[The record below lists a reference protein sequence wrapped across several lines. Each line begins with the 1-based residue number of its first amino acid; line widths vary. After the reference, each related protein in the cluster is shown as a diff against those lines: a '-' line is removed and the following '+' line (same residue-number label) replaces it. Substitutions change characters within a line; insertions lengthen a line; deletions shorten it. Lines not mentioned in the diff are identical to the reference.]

1 MNRLTQP
8 ANQHKAII
16 PNSQFTQV
24 LIELVRQHRAIILI
38 LIGFIVLGTVYS
50 VVTPIFEAPD
60 ELQHYFFVQ
69 HLADGKGLP
78 VITGP
83 VPDIQAEVHQPP
95 LYYAMGALVT
105 FWIDIDPLTDFVW
118 RNPHAQIGVP
128 TASGNVNIVVH
139 SAEEGFPY
147 RGVTLAV
154 HLVRLLSVL
163 MGAATVLATYCI
175 AQQIMPWRSHPGP
188 LPTLRLRSGQA
199 LEEGAKGLAIG
210 AAVINAF
217 NPQFAFVSGT
227 INNDNLAILLC
238 SLTLLILVRLVRSSR
253 PWGQMTNDQTV
264 RLAHDKVP
272 NPNGS
277 SLHSPFSIL
286 HSLFSILHSPFSLL
300 GLVIGLAS
308 LTKLTGLM
316 LLPLAAVVLGV
327 VALRRRQLIPF
338 VRRTA
343 IVFGVALV
351 VGGWWYARNWL
362 LYGDPL
368 GLKIMSILF
377 RTRVYRPSLLEL
389 LAEFKGLRMSFWAL
403 FGWFN
408 ILAESWLYLAFD
420 GLTLLGAVGLLLLV
434 FKRLKHESRI
444 TNRESRGERRPPNHP
459 TTQLP
464 MIWLLFL
471 LLWIAVVLA
480 GLVRWTQM
488 TRASQGRLMYPAIS
502 AISILLFTGLAQ
514 WVPRRAV
521 TPLAGVLGVIMLAIA
536 VVSPFRY
543 IAPAYA
549 RPVLSKVEGI
559 AEGPALLSET
569 ELEKIPNHKAVTF
582 DDQIKLLGYDISREA
597 VRPGESLDVTLYWQ
611 ALAPMERNYSVFVH
625 LLDENDL
632 VLASQD
638 TFPGQGTYPTRLWRV
653 GDAIADVYT
662 IVVPPTAFTPSLAQ
676 LEVGLYEFDSGKR
689 LAAYG
694 PQGEPLGD
702 NVRFHRIEVLSHE
715 ESAVPNPVRFNF
727 GNQIALIGYD
737 LERRAVRPGEEI
749 RLTLYWEALA
759 EMEEDYTVFTH
770 VIGERAR
777 IWAQVDSQPQK
788 GAAPTSTWS
797 QGQVLMDEYHLLV
810 EPDTPAGVYDIEVG
824 LYLAAT
830 GERLG
835 LLDKAGHWMDSRV
848 LLTKARV
855 R

>member
-1 MNRLTQP
+1 MNRLVEIVI
-8 ANQHKAII
+8 QHKAIAAI
-16 PNSQFTQV
+16 LVAFV
-24 LIELVRQHRAIILI
+24 LLS
-38 LIGFIVLGTVYS
+38 TTYS

-69 HLADGKGLP
+69 HLADGEGLP

-83 VPDIQAEVHQPP
+83 VPDIEAEVHQPP
-95 LYYAMGALVT
+95 LYYALGALAT
-105 FWIDIDPLTDFVW
+105 SWIDTGPLTDFVW

-128 TASGNVNIVVH
+128 TASGNVNMVVH
-139 SAEEGFPY
+139 SAEESFPY
-147 RGVTLAV
+147 VGVTLAV
-154 HLVRLLSVL
+154 HLVRWLSVL

-175 AQQIMPWRSHPGP
+175 AWQIMPQRPHPSP
-188 LPTLRLRSGQA
+188 PPTLRLRSGQA
-199 LEEGAKGLAIG
+199 LGAGAKALAIG

-217 NPQFAFVSGT
+217 NPQFAFISGT
-227 INNDNLAILLC
+227 INNDNLVIVLFALAALLLVVLARREV
-238 SLTLLILVRLVRSSR
+238 SKGRLI
-253 PWGQMTNDQTV
+253 
-264 RLAHDKVP
+264 
-272 NPNGS
+272 
-277 SLHSPFSIL
+277 
-286 HSLFSILHSPFSLL
+286 LL

-316 LLPLAAVVLGV
+316 LLPLAAMVLGV
-327 VALRRRQLIPF
+327 VALRRHRLIRGF
-338 VRRTA
+338 VVLVGWMA
-343 IVFGVALV
+343 IVSIVVLV

-368 GLKIMSILF
+368 GMKIMPILF

-389 LAEFKGLRMSFWAL
+389 LAEFKGLRMSYWAL

-408 ILAESWLYLAFD
+408 ILAEPWLYLAFD
-420 GLTLLGAVGLLLLV
+420 GLSLLGVVGLLLLV
-434 FKRLKHESRI
+434 LKQL
-444 TNRESRGERRPPNHP
+444 RGEETLSWP
-459 TTQLP
+459 
-464 MIWLLFL
+464 WLLFL

-502 AISILLFTGLAQ
+502 AISILMFTGLAQ

-521 TPLAGVLGVIMLAIA
+521 TSLAWVLGVAMLAIA

-549 RPVLSKVEGI
+549 RP
-559 AEGPALLSET
+559 PLLSEA
-569 ELEKIPNHKAVTF
+569 ELEKIPNPMATTF
-582 DDQIKLLGYDISREA
+582 DGQMKLLGYEIGRKA
-597 VRPGESLDVTLYWQ
+597 IRPGESFDVTLYWQ

-638 TFPGQGTYPTRLWRV
+638 TFPGQGTYPTRLWRA

-662 IVVPPTAFTPSLAQ
+662 IVVPPTAFTPSSAQ

-689 LAAYG
+689 LAVHG

-702 NVRFHRIEVLSHE
+702 NVRFHRIEVLPHE
-715 ESAVPNPVRFNF
+715 GSDVPNPVRFNF
-727 GNQIALIGYD
+727 GDQIALIGYS
-737 LERRAVRPGEEI
+737 LEGRAVGPGEEI
-749 RLTLYWEALA
+749 NLTLYWEALA
-759 EMEEDYTVFTH
+759 EMERDYTVFTH
-770 VIGERAR
+770 VIGEQAR
-777 IWAQVDSQPQK
+777 IWAQEDSQPQG

-797 QGQVLMDEYHLLV
+797 QGQVLRDEYHLLV
-810 EPDTPAGVYDIEVG
+810 ESDTPPGVYDIEVG

-835 LLDKAGHWMDSRV
+835 LLDEAGHWMDSRV
-848 LLTKARV
+848 LLTKV
-855 R
+855 RIRRNGAVR

>member
-1 MNRLTQP
+1 VNKLALIVT
-8 ANQHKAII
+8 QHKAIAVI
-16 PNSQFTQV
+16 LVAFV
-24 LIELVRQHRAIILI
+24 LLS
-38 LIGFIVLGTVYS
+38 TTYS

-69 HLADGKGLP
+69 HLAERGRLP

-95 LYYAMGALVT
+95 LYYALGALVT
-105 FWIDIDPLTDFVW
+105 FWIDTNPLTDFFW

-128 TASGNVNIVVH
+128 TASGNVNMVVH
-139 SAEEGFPY
+139 SAEESFPY

-154 HLVRLLSVL
+154 HLVRWLSVL
-163 MGAATVLATYCI
+163 MGAATVLTTYCL
-175 AQQIMPWRSHPGP
+175 ARQIMPQRPHPGP
-188 LPTLRLRSGQA
+188 PPAPRLSLRPCPSTSLRTSSGQA
-199 LEEGAKGLAIG
+199 VGERTKALAIG

-217 NPQFAFVSGT
+217 NPQFAFISGT
-227 INNDNLAILLC
+227 INNDNLMTFLFALAVLLLVVLVKRTETSKVC
-238 SLTLLILVRLVRSSR
+238 KTEVPVGRLISLGV
-253 PWGQMTNDQTV
+253 
-264 RLAHDKVP
+264 
-272 NPNGS
+272 
-277 SLHSPFSIL
+277 
-286 HSLFSILHSPFSLL
+286 
-300 GLVIGLAS
+300 VIGLAS

-327 VALRRRQLIPF
+327 VALRRRKWIPF
-338 VRRTA
+338 VGWMA
-343 IVFGVALV
+343 IVTIVALI

-368 GLKIMSILF
+368 GMRIMSILF

-408 ILAESWLYLAFD
+408 ILAEPWLYLAFD
-420 GLTLLGAVGLLLLV
+420 GLALMGAVGLLLLV
-434 FKRLKHESRI
+434 FRQSRE
-444 TNRESRGERRPPNHP
+444 TDLCPHSNMEETPSWP
-459 TTQLP
+459 
-464 MIWLLFL
+464 WLLFL

-488 TRASQGRLMYPAIS
+488 THASQGRLMYPAIP
-502 AISILLFTGLAQ
+502 AISILLFTGLSQ
-514 WVPRRAV
+514 WVPKRAV
-521 TPLAGVLGVIMLAIA
+521 TPLAGVLGVTMLAIA

-549 RPVLSKVEGI
+549 KP
-559 AEGPALLSET
+559 PLLSET
-569 ELEKIPNHKAVTF
+569 ELEKIPNPMAVTF
-582 DDQIKLLGYDISREA
+582 NDQIKLLGYEASREA
-597 VRPGESLDVTLYWQ
+597 VRPGESFEITLYWQ

-638 TFPGQGTYPTRLWRV
+638 TFPGQGTYPTRLWQA

-662 IVVPPTAFTPSLAQ
+662 IAVPPTAFTPSSAQ
-676 LEVGLYEFDSGKR
+676 FEVGLYEFESGKR
-689 LAAYG
+689 LAVYG

-702 NVRFHRIEVLSHE
+702 NVRFHRIEVLPHE
-715 ESAVPNPVRFNF
+715 ESDIPNPVRFNF
-727 GNQIALIGYD
+727 GNQIALIGYTM
-737 LERRAVRPGEEI
+737 EGRAVGPGDEI
-749 RLTLYWEALA
+749 HLTLYWAALA
-759 EMEEDYTVFTH
+759 EMEQDYTVFTH
-770 VIGERAR
+770 IIGERDR

-788 GAAPTSTWS
+788 GAAPTSIWS
-797 QGQVLMDEYHLLV
+797 RGQVLMDEYHLLL
-810 EPDTPAGVYDIEVG
+810 EPDTPPGVYDIEVG

-835 LLDKAGHWMDSRV
+835 LLDEAGHWIDSRV
-848 LLTKARV
+848 LLTKVRV

>member
-1 MNRLTQP
+1 MNSL
-8 ANQHKAII
+8 AKIIAQHKAIM
-16 PNSQFTQV
+16 
-24 LIELVRQHRAIILI
+24 IILVA
-38 LIGFIVLGTVYS
+38 FVLLSTTYS

-69 HLADGKGLP
+69 HLADGEGLP
-78 VITGP
+78 IITGP
-83 VPDIQAEVHQPP
+83 VPDIQAEIHQPP
-95 LYYAMGALVT
+95 LYYALGALAT
-105 FWIDIDPLTDFVW
+105 FWIDTGPLTDFVW

-128 TASGNVNIVVH
+128 AASGNVNMVVH
-139 SAEEGFPY
+139 STEEGFPY
-147 RGVTLAV
+147 QGVTLAM
-154 HLVRLLSVL
+154 HLVRWLSVL

-175 AQQIMPWRSHPGP
+175 ARQIMPQWK
-188 LPTLRLRSGQA
+188 
-199 LEEGAKGLAIG
+199 ELAIG

-217 NPQFAFVSGT
+217 NPQFAFISGT
-227 INNDNLAILLC
+227 INNDNLVTVLFALAALLLVVLDRREVSRGRLILL
-238 SLTLLILVRLVRSSR
+238 
-253 PWGQMTNDQTV
+253 G
-264 RLAHDKVP
+264 
-272 NPNGS
+272 
-277 SLHSPFSIL
+277 F
-286 HSLFSILHSPFSLL
+286 
-300 GLVIGLAS
+300 VIGLAS

-316 LLPLAAVVLGV
+316 LLPLAAVVLGA
-327 VALRRRQLIPF
+327 VALRRRRLIPF
-338 VRRTA
+338 VGWMATVS
-343 IVFGVALV
+343 IVALV
-351 VGGWWYARNWL
+351 VGGWWYARNWR

-368 GLKIMSILF
+368 GMKIMPILF

-408 ILAESWLYLAFD
+408 ILAEPWLYLVFD
-420 GLTLLGAVGLLLLV
+420 GLALLGTVGLLLLA
-434 FKRLKHESRI
+434 LKHL
-444 TNRESRGERRPPNHP
+444 RGEE
-459 TTQLP
+459 TLSLS
-464 MIWLLFL
+464 WLLFL

-488 TRASQGRLMYPAIS
+488 THASQGRLMYPAIS

-521 TPLAGVLGVIMLAIA
+521 TSLARVLGVAMLAIA
-536 VVSPFRY
+536 IVSPFRY

-549 RPVLSKVEGI
+549 
-559 AEGPALLSET
+559 GPPLLSQT
-569 ELEKIPNHKAVTF
+569 ELEKIPNPVAVTF
-582 DDQIKLLGYDISREA
+582 DEQIRLLGYEVGGEA

-638 TFPGQGTYPTRLWRV
+638 TFPGQGTYPTRLWQV

-662 IVVPPTAFTPSLAQ
+662 IAVPPTAFTPSSAQ

-689 LAAYG
+689 LAVYG

-702 NVRFHRIEVLSHE
+702 NVRFHRIEVLPHE
-715 ESAVPNPVRFNF
+715 GSDPSTPRQARDDAGSGRSVPNPVRFDF
-727 GNQIALIGYD
+727 GNQIALIGYA
-737 LERRAVRPGEEI
+737 LEGRAVGPGEEI
-749 RLTLYWEALA
+749 HLTLYWEALA
-759 EMEEDYTVFTH
+759 EMEQDYTIFTH
-770 VIGERAR
+770 VIGERDR
-777 IWAQVDSQPQK
+777 IWAQIDSQPQG

-810 EPDTPAGVYDIEVG
+810 APDTPPGVYDIEVG

-835 LLDKAGHWMDSRV
+835 LLDEAGHWMDSRV
-848 LLTKARV
+848 LLTKVRV

>member
-1 MNRLTQP
+1 MGQPGPPEQSAGGEPVNRL
-8 ANQHKAII
+8 AKIVVQHKAIA
-16 PNSQFTQV
+16 T
-24 LIELVRQHRAIILI
+24 ILI
-38 LIGFIVLGTVYS
+38 AFVLLSITYS

-69 HLADGKGLP
+69 HLADGEGLP
-78 VITGP
+78 IITGP

-95 LYYAMGALVT
+95 LYYALGALAT
-105 FWIDIDPLTDFVW
+105 FWIDTGPLTDFVW

-128 TASGNVNIVVH
+128 TASGNVNMVVH
-139 SAEEGFPY
+139 SAEESFPY

-163 MGAATVLATYCI
+163 MGAATVLTTYCI
-175 AQQIMPWRSHPGP
+175 ARQIMPQHPHPGP
-188 LPTLRLRSGQA
+188 PPTLG
-199 LEEGAKGLAIG
+199 EGAKALAIG
-210 AAVINAF
+210 AAVVNAF
-217 NPQFAFVSGT
+217 NPQFAFISGT
-227 INNDNLAILLC
+227 INNDNLVIVLFALAALLLVVLARREV
-238 SLTLLILVRLVRSSR
+238 SRGHLI
-253 PWGQMTNDQTV
+253 
-264 RLAHDKVP
+264 
-272 NPNGS
+272 
-277 SLHSPFSIL
+277 
-286 HSLFSILHSPFSLL
+286 LL

-308 LTKLTGLM
+308 LTKLTGLI
-316 LLPLAAVVLGV
+316 LLPLAAMVLGA
-327 VALRRRQLIPF
+327 VALRRQQLVPF
-338 VRRTA
+338 VGWMA
-343 IVFGVALV
+343 IMSIVALV

-362 LYGDPL
+362 LYGDPF
-368 GLKIMSILF
+368 GMKIMPILF

-408 ILAESWLYLAFD
+408 ILAEPWLYRTFD
-420 GLTLLGAVGLLLLV
+420 GLALLGAAGLLLLV
-434 FKRLKHESRI
+434 FKQW
-444 TNRESRGERRPPNHP
+444 RGEETLSWP
-459 TTQLP
+459 
-464 MIWLLFL
+464 WLLFL

-480 GLVRWTQM
+480 GLARWTQM
-488 TRASQGRLMYPAIS
+488 THASQGRLMYPAIS

-521 TPLAGVLGVIMLAIA
+521 MSLAGMLGMAMLAIA

-549 RPVLSKVEGI
+549 RP
-559 AEGPALLSET
+559 PLLPET
-569 ELEKIPNHKAVTF
+569 ELEKIPNPMDVTF
-582 DDQIKLLGYDISREA
+582 DSQMKLLGYAVGREA

-638 TFPGQGTYPTRLWRV
+638 TFPGQGTYPTRLWRT

-662 IVVPPTAFTPSLAQ
+662 IAVPVTAFTPSSAQ

-689 LAAYG
+689 LAVYG
-694 PQGEPLGD
+694 PQGDLLGD
-702 NVRFHRIEVLSHE
+702 NVRFHRIEVLPHE
-715 ESAVPNPVRFNF
+715 RSDPSAGSGRSVPNPVRFNF
-727 GNQIALIGYD
+727 GNQIALIGYT
-737 LERRAVRPGEEI
+737 LEERAVGPGEEI
-749 RLTLYWEALA
+749 HLTLYWEALA
-759 EMEEDYTVFTH
+759 EMERDYTVFTH
-770 VIGERAR
+770 VIGERDR
-777 IWAQVDSQPQK
+777 IWAQVDSQPQG

-797 QGQVLMDEYHLLV
+797 RGQVLMDEYHLLV
-810 EPDTPAGVYDIEVG
+810 EPDTPPGVYDIEVG

-835 LLDKAGHWMDSRV
+835 LLDEAGHWLDSRV
-848 LLTKARV
+848 LLTKVRV

>member
-1 MNRLTQP
+1 VNRLTQP
-8 ANQHKAII
+8 ANQQISKSANQHKAVAAILVT
-16 PNSQFTQV
+16 FV
-24 LIELVRQHRAIILI
+24 LLS
-38 LIGFIVLGTVYS
+38 TTYS

-69 HLADGKGLP
+69 HLADGEGLP

-95 LYYAMGALVT
+95 LYYALGALVT
-105 FWIDIDPLTDFVW
+105 FWIDTGRLTDFIW

-128 TASGNVNIVVH
+128 TASGNVNMVVH
-139 SAEEGFPY
+139 SAEESFPY

-175 AQQIMPWRSHPGP
+175 ARQIMPR
-188 LPTLRLRSGQA
+188 RK
-199 LEEGAKGLAIG
+199 ELAIG
-210 AAVINAF
+210 AAVVNAF
-217 NPQFAFVSGT
+217 NPQFAFISGT
-227 INNDNLAILLC
+227 INNDNLVIALFALAALLVVWARREM
-238 SLTLLILVRLVRSSR
+238 SRGHLI
-253 PWGQMTNDQTV
+253 
-264 RLAHDKVP
+264 
-272 NPNGS
+272 
-277 SLHSPFSIL
+277 
-286 HSLFSILHSPFSLL
+286 LL

-316 LLPLAAVVLGV
+316 ILPLVTAVLGMA
-327 VALRRRQLIPF
+327 ALRRQRLIPF
-338 VRRTA
+338 VGYIPKASKSRHKSRKPASKCPCWGFLTRGHRQFWYIPTFVRWIA
-343 IVFGVALV
+343 IVSIVALV

-368 GLKIMSILF
+368 GLKIMPILF

-408 ILAESWLYLAFD
+408 ILAEPWLYLAFD
-420 GLTLLGAVGLLLLV
+420 GLALLGAIGLLLPV
-434 FKRLKHESRI
+434 FKRL
-444 TNRESRGERRPPNHP
+444 RGKETTPP
-459 TTQLP
+459 P

-521 TPLAGVLGVIMLAIA
+521 TSLVGVLGVIMLAIA

-549 RPVLSKVEGI
+549 RP
-559 AEGPALLSET
+559 PLLSET
-569 ELEKIPNHKAVTF
+569 EVEKIPNPMAVTF
-582 DDQIKLLGYDISREA
+582 DGQMKLLGYEVGREA

-625 LLDENDL
+625 LLDENEL

-638 TFPGQGTYPTRLWRV
+638 TFPGQGTYPTRLWRA
-653 GDAIADVYT
+653 GEAIADVYT
-662 IVVPPTAFTPSLAQ
+662 IVVPTAAFTPSSAQ

-689 LAAYG
+689 LAVYG

-702 NVRFHRIEVLSHE
+702 NVRFHRIEVLPHE
-715 ESAVPNPVRFNF
+715 GSNVPNPVHFSF
-727 GNQIALIGYD
+727 GNRIALIGYA
-737 LERRAVRPGEEI
+737 LEGRAVGPGEEI
-749 RLTLYWEALA
+749 HLTLYWEALA
-759 EMEEDYTVFTH
+759 EMERDYTIFTH
-770 VIGERAR
+770 VIGERDH
-777 IWAQVDSQPQK
+777 IWAQVDSQPQG

-797 QGQVLMDEYHLLV
+797 RGQVLMDEYHLLI
-810 EPDTPAGVYDIEVG
+810 EPDTPPGVYDIEVG
-824 LYLAAT
+824 LYLPAT

-835 LLDKAGHWMDSRV
+835 LLDEAGHWMDSRV
-848 LLTKARV
+848 LLTQVRV

>member
-1 MNRLTQP
+1 VNRLTQP
-8 ANQHKAII
+8 ANQHKAIAVI
-16 PNSQFTQV
+16 LVAFV
-24 LIELVRQHRAIILI
+24 LLS
-38 LIGFIVLGTVYS
+38 TTYS

-69 HLADGKGLP
+69 HLADGEGLP

-95 LYYAMGALVT
+95 LYYTLGALVT
-105 FWIDIDPLTDFVW
+105 FWINTGPLTDFVW
-118 RNPHAQIGVP
+118 HNPHAQIGVP
-128 TASGNVNIVVH
+128 TASGNVNMVVH
-139 SAEEGFPY
+139 SAEESFPY

-175 AQQIMPWRSHPGP
+175 ARQIMPQRPHPGP
-188 LPTLRLRSGQA
+188 PPTLR
-199 LEEGAKGLAIG
+199 EGAEGLAIG

-217 NPQFAFVSGT
+217 NPQFAFISGT
-227 INNDNLAILLC
+227 INNDNLVIVLFALAAWLLVVLARREV
-238 SLTLLILVRLVRSSR
+238 SRGRLI
-253 PWGQMTNDQTV
+253 
-264 RLAHDKVP
+264 
-272 NPNGS
+272 
-277 SLHSPFSIL
+277 
-286 HSLFSILHSPFSLL
+286 LL

-327 VALRRRQLIPF
+327 VALHRQRLISF
-338 VRRTA
+338 VGWMT
-343 IVFGVALV
+343 IVSIVALA

-368 GLKIMSILF
+368 GMKIMAILF

-408 ILAESWLYLAFD
+408 ILAEPWLYLAFD
-420 GLTLLGAVGLLLLV
+420 GLALLGAVGLLLLV
-434 FKRLKHESRI
+434 FKQL
-444 TNRESRGERRPPNHP
+444 RGEETLSWP
-459 TTQLP
+459 
-464 MIWLLFL
+464 WLLFL

-514 WVPRRAV
+514 WVPRQAV
-521 TPLAGVLGVIMLAIA
+521 MSLAGILGLVMLAIA
-536 VVSPFRY
+536 VISPFRY

-549 RPVLSKVEGI
+549 RHVLSI
-559 AEGPALLSET
+559 AEGPPLLSET
-569 ELEKIPNHKAVTF
+569 NLEKIPNPMAITF
-582 DDQIKLLGYDISREA
+582 DDQIKLLGYEVGRET

-638 TFPGQGTYPTRLWRV
+638 TFPGQGTYPTRLWRA

-662 IVVPPTAFTPSLAQ
+662 IAVPPTAFTPSSAQ

-689 LAAYG
+689 LAVYG
-694 PQGEPLGD
+694 SQGESLGD
-702 NVRFHRIEVLSHE
+702 NVRFHRIEVLPHAGSDP
-715 ESAVPNPVRFNF
+715 STGSGRSVPNPVRFNF
-727 GNQIALIGYD
+727 GDQIALIGYA
-737 LERRAVRPGEEI
+737 LEGRAVGPGEEI
-749 RLTLYWEALA
+749 HLTLYWEALA
-759 EMEEDYTVFTH
+759 EIERDYTVFTH
-770 VIGERAR
+770 VLGERDR
-777 IWAQVDSQPQK
+777 IWAQVDSQPQG
-788 GAAPTSTWS
+788 GAVPTSTWN

-810 EPDTPAGVYDIEVG
+810 EPDTPPGVYDIEVG
-824 LYLAAT
+824 LYLPAT

-835 LLDKAGHWMDSRV
+835 LLDEAGHWIDSRV
-848 LLTKARV
+848 LLTKVRV
-855 R
+855 KGS

>member
-1 MNRLTQP
+1 VNKLTQP
-8 ANQHKAII
+8 ANQRISESANQRVSESASQHKAIVAI
-16 PNSQFTQV
+16 LVAFV
-24 LIELVRQHRAIILI
+24 LLS
-38 LIGFIVLGTVYS
+38 TTYS

-95 LYYAMGALVT
+95 LYYALGALAT
-105 FWIDIDPLTDFVW
+105 FWIDTGPLADFVW

-128 TASGNVNIVVH
+128 TASGNVNMVVH
-139 SAEEGFPY
+139 TAEEHFPY
-147 RGVTLAV
+147 QGVTLAV
-154 HLVRLLSVL
+154 HLVRGLSVL
-163 MGAATVLATYCI
+163 MGAATVLATYCT
-175 AQQIMPWRSHPGP
+175 ARQIMPR
-188 LPTLRLRSGQA
+188 RK
-199 LEEGAKGLAIG
+199 ELAIG

-217 NPQFAFVSGT
+217 NPQFAFISGT
-227 INNDNLAILLC
+227 INNDNLVIVLFALAALLLVVLARRAETSKVSETSKVC
-238 SLTLLILVRLVRSSR
+238 KTEMPRGHLI
-253 PWGQMTNDQTV
+253 
-264 RLAHDKVP
+264 
-272 NPNGS
+272 
-277 SLHSPFSIL
+277 
-286 HSLFSILHSPFSLL
+286 LL

-327 VALRRRQLIPF
+327 VALRRRRLISF
-338 VRRTA
+338 VGWMAMVSTS
-343 IVFGVALV
+343 ALA

-362 LYGDPL
+362 LYGDPF
-368 GLKIMSILF
+368 GLKIMPILF

-408 ILAESWLYLAFD
+408 ILAEPWLYLAFD
-420 GLTLLGAVGLLLLV
+420 GLALLGMVGLLLLV
-434 FKRLKHESRI
+434 FKQL
-444 TNRESRGERRPPNHP
+444 RGEETLGWP
-459 TTQLP
+459 
-464 MIWLLFL
+464 WLLFL

-488 TRASQGRLMYPAIS
+488 THASQGRLMYPAIS

-521 TPLAGVLGVIMLAIA
+521 TSLACVLGVAMLAIA
-536 VVSPFRY
+536 AVSPFRY

-549 RPVLSKVEGI
+549 RP
-559 AEGPALLSET
+559 PLLSET
-569 ELEKIPNHKAVTF
+569 ELEQTPNPMDVTL
-582 DDQIKLLGYDISREA
+582 DGQIKLLGYEVGQEVIQ
-597 VRPGESLDVTLYWQ
+597 PGENLDVTLYWQ

-638 TFPGQGTYPTRLWRV
+638 TFPGQGTYPTRLWRA
-653 GDAIADVYT
+653 GDAIADMYT
-662 IVVPPTAFTPSLAQ
+662 IAVPFTAFTPSLAQ
-676 LEVGLYEFDSGKR
+676 IEVGLYEFDSGKL

-702 NVRFHRIEVLSHE
+702 NVRFHRIEVLPHE
-715 ESAVPNPVRFNF
+715 GSDPSTGSGHSVPNPVRFNF
-727 GNQIALIGYD
+727 GNQIALIGYAM
-737 LERRAVRPGEEI
+737 ERRAVKPGEEI
-749 RLTLYWEALA
+749 HLTLYWEALA
-759 EMEEDYTVFTH
+759 EMERDYTVFTH
-770 VIGERAR
+770 AIGERDR
-777 IWAQVDSQPQK
+777 IWAQVDSQPQG

-797 QGQVLMDEYHLLV
+797 QGQILVDEYRLLV
-810 EPDTPAGVYDIEVG
+810 EPDTPPGVYDIEAG

-835 LLDKAGHWMDSRV
+835 LLDEAGHWMDSRV
-848 LLTKARV
+848 LLTKVRV

>member
-1 MNRLTQP
+1 MNKLTQP
-8 ANQHKAII
+8 ANQRISESANQRVSESASQHKAIVAI
-16 PNSQFTQV
+16 LVAFV
-24 LIELVRQHRAIILI
+24 LLS
-38 LIGFIVLGTVYS
+38 TTYS

-95 LYYAMGALVT
+95 LYYALGALAT
-105 FWIDIDPLTDFVW
+105 FWIDTGPLADFVW

-128 TASGNVNIVVH
+128 TASGNVNMVVH
-139 SAEEGFPY
+139 TAEEHFPY
-147 RGVTLAV
+147 QGVTLAV
-154 HLVRLLSVL
+154 HLVRGLSVL
-163 MGAATVLATYCI
+163 MGAATVLATYCT
-175 AQQIMPWRSHPGP
+175 ARQIMPR
-188 LPTLRLRSGQA
+188 RK
-199 LEEGAKGLAIG
+199 ELAIG

-217 NPQFAFVSGT
+217 NPQFAFISGT
-227 INNDNLAILLC
+227 INNDNLVIVLFALAALLLVVLARRAETSKVSETSKVC
-238 SLTLLILVRLVRSSR
+238 KTEMPRGHLI
-253 PWGQMTNDQTV
+253 
-264 RLAHDKVP
+264 
-272 NPNGS
+272 
-277 SLHSPFSIL
+277 
-286 HSLFSILHSPFSLL
+286 LL

-327 VALRRRQLIPF
+327 VALRRRRLISF
-338 VRRTA
+338 VGWMAMVSTS
-343 IVFGVALV
+343 ALA

-362 LYGDPL
+362 LYGDPF
-368 GLKIMSILF
+368 GLKIMPILF

-408 ILAESWLYLAFD
+408 ILAEPWLYLAFD
-420 GLTLLGAVGLLLLV
+420 GLALLGMVGLLLLV
-434 FKRLKHESRI
+434 FKQL
-444 TNRESRGERRPPNHP
+444 RGEETLGWP
-459 TTQLP
+459 
-464 MIWLLFL
+464 WLLFL

-488 TRASQGRLMYPAIS
+488 THASQGRLMYPAIS

-521 TPLAGVLGVIMLAIA
+521 TSLACVLGVAMLAIA
-536 VVSPFRY
+536 AVSPFRY

-549 RPVLSKVEGI
+549 RP
-559 AEGPALLSET
+559 PLLSET
-569 ELEKIPNHKAVTF
+569 ELEQTPNPMDVTL
-582 DDQIKLLGYDISREA
+582 DGQIKLLGYEVGQEVIQ
-597 VRPGESLDVTLYWQ
+597 PGENLDVTLYWQ

-638 TFPGQGTYPTRLWRV
+638 TFPGQGTYPTRLWRA
-653 GDAIADVYT
+653 GDAIADMYT
-662 IVVPPTAFTPSLAQ
+662 IAVPFTAFTPSLAQ
-676 LEVGLYEFDSGKR
+676 IEVGLYEFDSGKR

-702 NVRFHRIEVLSHE
+702 NVRFHRIEVLPHE
-715 ESAVPNPVRFNF
+715 GSDPSTGSGHSVPNPVRFNF
-727 GNQIALIGYD
+727 GNQIALIGYAM
-737 LERRAVRPGEEI
+737 ERRAVKPGEEI
-749 RLTLYWEALA
+749 HLTLYWEALA
-759 EMEEDYTVFTH
+759 EMERDYTVFTH
-770 VIGERAR
+770 AIGERDR
-777 IWAQVDSQPQK
+777 IWAQVDSQPQG

-797 QGQVLMDEYHLLV
+797 QGQILVDEYRLLV
-810 EPDTPAGVYDIEVG
+810 EPDTPPGVYDIEAG

-835 LLDKAGHWMDSRV
+835 LLDEAGHWMDSRV
-848 LLTKARV
+848 LLTKVRV

>member
-1 MNRLTQP
+1 VNKLTQP
-8 ANQHKAII
+8 ANQRISESANQRVSESASQHKAIVAI
-16 PNSQFTQV
+16 LVAFV
-24 LIELVRQHRAIILI
+24 LLS
-38 LIGFIVLGTVYS
+38 TTYS

-95 LYYAMGALVT
+95 LYYALGALAT
-105 FWIDIDPLTDFVW
+105 FWIDTGPLADFVW

-128 TASGNVNIVVH
+128 TASGNVNMVVH
-139 SAEEGFPY
+139 TAEEHFPY
-147 RGVTLAV
+147 QGVTLAV
-154 HLVRLLSVL
+154 HLVRGLSVL
-163 MGAATVLATYCI
+163 MGAATVLATYCT
-175 AQQIMPWRSHPGP
+175 ARQIMPR
-188 LPTLRLRSGQA
+188 RK
-199 LEEGAKGLAIG
+199 ELAIG

-217 NPQFAFVSGT
+217 NPQFAFISGT
-227 INNDNLAILLC
+227 INNDNLVIVLFALAALLLVVLARRAETSKVSETSKVC
-238 SLTLLILVRLVRSSR
+238 KTEMPRGHLI
-253 PWGQMTNDQTV
+253 
-264 RLAHDKVP
+264 
-272 NPNGS
+272 
-277 SLHSPFSIL
+277 
-286 HSLFSILHSPFSLL
+286 LL

-327 VALRRRQLIPF
+327 VALRRRRLISF
-338 VRRTA
+338 VGWMAMVSTS
-343 IVFGVALV
+343 ALA

-362 LYGDPL
+362 LYGDPF
-368 GLKIMSILF
+368 GLKIMPILF

-408 ILAESWLYLAFD
+408 ILAEPWLYLAFD
-420 GLTLLGAVGLLLLV
+420 GLALLGMVGLLLLV
-434 FKRLKHESRI
+434 FKQL
-444 TNRESRGERRPPNHP
+444 RGEETLGWP
-459 TTQLP
+459 
-464 MIWLLFL
+464 WLLFL

-488 TRASQGRLMYPAIS
+488 THASQGRLMYPAIS

-521 TPLAGVLGVIMLAIA
+521 TSLACVLGVAMLAIA
-536 VVSPFRY
+536 AVSPFRY

-549 RPVLSKVEGI
+549 RP
-559 AEGPALLSET
+559 PLLSET
-569 ELEKIPNHKAVTF
+569 ELEQTPNPMDVTL
-582 DDQIKLLGYDISREA
+582 DGQIKLLGYEVGQEVIQ
-597 VRPGESLDVTLYWQ
+597 PGENLDVTLYWQ

-638 TFPGQGTYPTRLWRV
+638 TFPGQGTYPTRLWRA
-653 GDAIADVYT
+653 GDAIADMYT
-662 IVVPPTAFTPSLAQ
+662 IAVPFTAFTPSLAQ
-676 LEVGLYEFDSGKR
+676 IEVGLYEFDSGKR

-702 NVRFHRIEVLSHE
+702 NVRFHRIEVLPHE
-715 ESAVPNPVRFNF
+715 GSDPSTGSGHSVPNPVRFNF
-727 GNQIALIGYD
+727 GNQIALIGYAM
-737 LERRAVRPGEEI
+737 ERRAVKPGEEI
-749 RLTLYWEALA
+749 HLTLYWEALA
-759 EMEEDYTVFTH
+759 EMERDYTVFTH
-770 VIGERAR
+770 AIGERDR
-777 IWAQVDSQPQK
+777 IWAQVDSQPQG

-797 QGQVLMDEYHLLV
+797 QGQILVDEYRLLV
-810 EPDTPAGVYDIEVG
+810 EPDTPPGVYDIEAG

-835 LLDKAGHWMDSRV
+835 LLDEAGHWMDSRV
-848 LLTKARV
+848 LLTKVRV

>member
-1 MNRLTQP
+1 MNKL
-8 ANQHKAII
+8 AEIVAHHKAIAAI
-16 PNSQFTQV
+16 LAAFV
-24 LIELVRQHRAIILI
+24 LLS
-38 LIGFIVLGTVYS
+38 TTYS

-69 HLADGKGLP
+69 HLADGEGLP

-95 LYYAMGALVT
+95 LYYALGALAT
-105 FWIDIDPLTDFVW
+105 FWIDTGPLTDSVW

-128 TASGNVNIVVH
+128 TASGNVNMVVH
-139 SAEEGFPY
+139 SAEESFPY

-175 AQQIMPWRSHPGP
+175 ARQIMPQRPHPGP
-188 LPTLRLRSGQA
+188 PPTLG
-199 LEEGAKGLAIG
+199 EGAKALAIG
-210 AAVINAF
+210 AAVVNAF
-217 NPQFAFVSGT
+217 NPQFAFISGT
-227 INNDNLAILLC
+227 INNDNLMIVLFALAALLMVVLAKREV
-238 SLTLLILVRLVRSSR
+238 SRGRLI
-253 PWGQMTNDQTV
+253 
-264 RLAHDKVP
+264 
-272 NPNGS
+272 
-277 SLHSPFSIL
+277 
-286 HSLFSILHSPFSLL
+286 LL

-327 VALRRRQLIPF
+327 VAIRRRRLIRWF
-338 VRRTA
+338 VVFVEWMA
-343 IVFGVALV
+343 IVSIVTLI
-351 VGGWWYARNWL
+351 VGGWWYARNWR

-368 GLKIMSILF
+368 GMKIMPILF

-408 ILAESWLYLAFD
+408 ILAEPWLYLVFD
-420 GLTLLGAVGLLLLV
+420 GLALVGAAGLLLLV
-434 FKRLKHESRI
+434 FKQL
-444 TNRESRGERRPPNHP
+444 RETDLRPHSNMEETLSWP
-459 TTQLP
+459 
-464 MIWLLFL
+464 WLLFL
-471 LLWIAVVLA
+471 LFWIAVVLA

-514 WVPRRAV
+514 WVSQRAA
-521 TPLAGVLGVIMLAIA
+521 TSLAGVLGVIMLAIA
-536 VVSPFRY
+536 VISPFRY

-549 RPVLSKVEGI
+549 KP
-559 AEGPALLSET
+559 PLLSET
-569 ELEKIPNHKAVTF
+569 EMENIPNPVAVTF
-582 DDQIKLLGYDISREA
+582 DDQMKLLGYEVGRETI
-597 VRPGESLDVTLYWQ
+597 RPGENLDVTLYWQ

-638 TFPGQGTYPTRLWRV
+638 TFPGQGTYPTRLWRAW
-653 GDAIADVYT
+653 DAIADVYT
-662 IVVPPTAFTPSLAQ
+662 IVVPPTAFTPSSAQ

-689 LAAYG
+689 LTVYG
-694 PQGEPLGD
+694 LMGEPLGD
-702 NVRFHRIEVLSHE
+702 NVRFHRVEVLPQEGSDP
-715 ESAVPNPVRFNF
+715 STGSGRSVPNPVRINF
-727 GNQIALIGYD
+727 GNQIALIGYA
-737 LERRAVRPGEEI
+737 LEGRAVGPGEEI
-749 RLTLYWEALA
+749 HLTLHWEALA
-759 EMEEDYTVFTH
+759 EMEKDYTVFTH
-770 VIGERAR
+770 VIGERHR
-777 IWAQVDSQPQK
+777 IWAQVDSQPQG
-788 GAAPTSTWS
+788 GAAPTSIWS
-797 QGQVLMDEYHLLV
+797 RGQVLVDEYHLLV
-810 EPDTPAGVYDIEVG
+810 ELDTPPGVYDIEVG

-835 LLDKAGHWMDSRV
+835 LLDEAGHWMDSRV
-848 LLTKARV
+848 LLTKVRV

>member
-1 MNRLTQP
+1 VNRS
-8 ANQHKAII
+8 AEIVAQHKAITAI
-16 PNSQFTQV
+16 LVAFV
-24 LIELVRQHRAIILI
+24 LLS
-38 LIGFIVLGTVYS
+38 TTYS

-69 HLADGKGLP
+69 HLADGEGLP

-95 LYYAMGALVT
+95 LYYALGALAT
-105 FWIDIDPLTDFVW
+105 FWIDTEPLADFVW

-128 TASGNVNIVVH
+128 TARGNVNMVVH
-139 SAEEGFPY
+139 SAEEHFPY

-154 HLVRLLSVL
+154 HLVRFLSVL

-175 AQQIMPWRSHPGP
+175 TRQIMPQRPHPGP
-188 LPTLRLRSGQA
+188 PPKPALSGA
-199 LEEGAKGLAIG
+199 EGLGEGAKALAIG

-217 NPQFAFVSGT
+217 NPQFAFISGT
-227 INNDNLAILLC
+227 INNDNLMTVLFALAALLLVVIASKEVSKGHLILL
-238 SLTLLILVRLVRSSR
+238 
-253 PWGQMTNDQTV
+253 G
-264 RLAHDKVP
+264 
-272 NPNGS
+272 
-277 SLHSPFSIL
+277 F
-286 HSLFSILHSPFSLL
+286 
-300 GLVIGLAS
+300 VIGLAS

-316 LLPLAAVVLGV
+316 LLPLAAVVLGT
-327 VALRRRQLIPF
+327 VALRRRRLIPF
-338 VRRTA
+338 VEWMA
-343 IVFGVALV
+343 IVSIVALV

-362 LYGDPL
+362 LYGDPF
-368 GLKIMSILF
+368 GMKIMPILF
-377 RTRVYRPSLLEL
+377 RTRVYKPSLLEL

-408 ILAESWLYLAFD
+408 ILAEPWLYWAFD
-420 GLTLLGAVGLLLLV
+420 GLALLGAVGLVLLV
-434 FKRLKHESRI
+434 FKQL
-444 TNRESRGERRPPNHP
+444 RGQETLSWP
-459 TTQLP
+459 
-464 MIWLLFL
+464 WLLFL

-488 TRASQGRLMYPAIS
+488 THASQGRLMYPAIS

-521 TPLAGVLGVIMLAIA
+521 TSLAGVLGVAMLTIA

-549 RPVLSKVEGI
+549 RP
-559 AEGPALLSET
+559 PLLSET
-569 ELEKIPNHKAVTF
+569 EMEKIPNPMAVTF
-582 DDQIKLLGYDISREA
+582 DGQIKLLGYEVGSERRLSSEVYRNQVGQEA

-662 IVVPPTAFTPSLAQ
+662 IVVPPTAFTPSSAQ
-676 LEVGLYEFDSGKR
+676 LEVGLYEFDTGKR
-689 LAAYG
+689 LVVYG

-702 NVRFHRIEVLSHE
+702 NVRFHRIEILPHEGSDLSTG
-715 ESAVPNPVRFNF
+715 SGRSIPNPVRFNF
-727 GNQIALIGYD
+727 GNQIALIGYAM
-737 LERRAVRPGEEI
+737 EGRAVGPGEKI
-749 RLTLYWEALA
+749 HLTLYWESLA
-759 EMEEDYTVFTH
+759 EMERDYTVFTH
-770 VIGERAR
+770 VIGERDR

-797 QGQVLMDEYHLLV
+797 RGQVLVDEYHLLV
-810 EPDTPAGVYDIEVG
+810 EPDTPPGVYDIEVG

-835 LLDKAGHWMDSRV
+835 LLDEAGHWVDSRV
-848 LLTKARV
+848 MLTKVRV